1 MYATGYRGSCPPSS
15 TTRKRRPHDRPP
27 RPPAPRH
34 AGTSNAKRSARL
46 PPAIPTEVPM
56 RRIGLVVVLAVGLT
70 LPTLAAKAQE
80 TAKKAHVGVLL
91 LTPRAGAGG
100 TYIEALRGGLR
111 ELGYVE
117 GKNLLLEIRS
127 AEGRPDRLPGLA
139 AEILGTRPDV
149 LVTAGS
155 EAILTLKRATDVIP
169 IIMATVM
176 DPVALGITPNLAKPG
191 GNLTGLA
198 ILSLELTSKR
208 LQLLKEAFPRLSR
221 VAVLWNPDNPGNA
234 LALKEVETAAQALG
248 LSWQGFAVQR
258 PEKLVGAFEAVVGA
272 QCNGILA
279 IEDSVLFSH
288 LSRIVESAARSRLP
302 AMYAFRQFADAGG
315 LMSYGPNTPD
325 SFRRAAVYVH
335 KILKGAKPAD
345 LPIEQPTKFELLI
358 NLKTAK
364 ALGLTVTQSI
374 LARAD
379 EVIE

>member
-1 MYATGYRGSCPPSS
+1 M
-15 TTRKRRPHDRPP
+15 
-27 RPPAPRH
+27 
-34 AGTSNAKRSARL
+34 RL
-46 PPAIPTEVPM
+46 
-56 RRIGLVVVLAVGLT
+56 IGLVVVLALSLT
-70 LPTLAAKAQE
+70 LPTLAAEAQE
-80 TAKKAHVGVLL
+80 TANKAHVGVLL

-117 GKNLLLEIRS
+117 GQNLLLEIRS
-127 AEGRPDRLPGLA
+127 AEGRPDRLPRLA

-155 EAILTLKRATDVIP
+155 EAILTLKRATDVVP
-169 IIMATVM
+169 IVMATVM
-176 DPVALGITPNLAKPG
+176 APVALGITPSLAKPG

-198 ILSLELTSKR
+198 ILSLELASKR

-234 LALKEVETAAQALG
+234 LVLKEVEIAAQALG
-248 LSWQGFAVQR
+248 LRWQGFAVQR
-258 PEKLVGAFEAVVGA
+258 PDKLVEAFEAVVGA

-345 LPIEQPTKFELLI
+345 LPIEQPTKFELVI

-364 ALGLTVTQSI
+364 ALGLTIPQS
-374 LARAD
+374 LLLRAD
-379 EVIE
+379 QVIQ

>member
-1 MYATGYRGSCPPSS
+1 MQ
-15 TTRKRRPHDRPP
+15 
-27 RPPAPRH
+27 
-34 AGTSNAKRSARL
+34 L
-46 PPAIPTEVPM
+46 
-56 RRIGLVVVLAVGLT
+56 IGLAVVLALSLT
-70 LPTLAAKAQE
+70 LPTLTASTQEE

-111 ELGYVE
+111 ELGYIE
-117 GKNLLLEIRS
+117 GQNLLLEIRS

-139 AEILGTRPDV
+139 AEILNTRPDV

-155 EAILTLKRATDVIP
+155 EAILTLKRATTVVP

-176 DPVALGITPNLAKPG
+176 DPVVLGITPSLAKPG

-198 ILSLELTSKR
+198 ILSPELTSER
-208 LQLLKEAFPRLSR
+208 LQLLKEAFPQLSR

-234 LALKEVETAAQALG
+234 LVLKEVETAARALG
-248 LSWQGFAVQR
+248 LRWQGFAVQR
-258 PEKLVGAFEAVVGA
+258 PDKIVGAFEAVVGA
-272 QCNGILA
+272 RCNGVLA

-288 LSRIVESAARSRLP
+288 LTRIVESAARSRLP

-325 SFRRAAVYVH
+325 SFRRAAVYVD

-345 LPIEQPTKFELLI
+345 LPVEQPTKFELVI

-364 ALGLTVTQSI
+364 ALGLTIPQS
-374 LARAD
+374 LLVRAD
-379 EVIE
+379 EIIQ

>member
-1 MYATGYRGSCPPSS
+1 M
-15 TTRKRRPHDRPP
+15 
-27 RPPAPRH
+27 
-34 AGTSNAKRSARL
+34 RL
-46 PPAIPTEVPM
+46 
-56 RRIGLVVVLAVGLT
+56 IGLAVVLAVGLT
-70 LPTLAAKAQE
+70 LSTLAAEAQE

-117 GKNLLLEIRS
+117 GQNLLLEIRS

-139 AEILGTRPDV
+139 AEILSTRPDV

-155 EAILTLKRATDVIP
+155 EAILALKRATDVIP

-176 DPVALGITPNLAKPG
+176 DPVALGITPSLAKPG

-198 ILSLELTSKR
+198 IMSLELTSKR

-234 LALKEVETAAQALG
+234 HVLKEVETAAQALG

-258 PEKLVGAFEAVVGA
+258 PDKLVGTFEAVVGA

-325 SFRRAAVYVH
+325 SYRRAAVYVD
-335 KILKGAKPAD
+335 KILKGAKPGD
-345 LPIEQPTKFELLI
+345 LPIEQPTKFELVI
-358 NLKTAK
+358 NMKTAK
-364 ALGLTVTQSI
+364 ALGLTIPQS
-374 LARAD
+374 LLVRAD
-379 EVIE
+379 EIIQ

>member
-1 MYATGYRGSCPPSS
+1 
-15 TTRKRRPHDRPP
+15 
-27 RPPAPRH
+27 
-34 AGTSNAKRSARL
+34 
-46 PPAIPTEVPM
+46 M
-56 RRIGLVVVLAVGLT
+56 RRIWLAVVLTLSLA
-70 LPTLAAKAQE
+70 LPTLAAEAQE
-80 TAKKAHVGVLL
+80 TANKAHVGVLL

-100 TYIEALRGGLR
+100 AYIEALRGGLR

-117 GKNLLLEIRS
+117 GQNLLLEIRS
-127 AEGRPDRLPGLA
+127 AEGRPDRLPRLA

-155 EAILTLKRATDVIP
+155 EAILTLKRATDVVP
-169 IIMATVM
+169 IVMATVM
-176 DPVALGITPNLAKPG
+176 DPVALGITPSLAKPG

-234 LALKEVETAAQALG
+234 LVLKEVETAAQALG
-248 LSWQGFAVQR
+248 LSWQGFAVRR
-258 PEKLVGAFEAVVGA
+258 PDKLVGAFEAVVGA

-345 LPIEQPTKFELLI
+345 LPIEQPTKFELVI

-364 ALGLTVTQSI
+364 ALGLTIPPS
-374 LARAD
+374 LLLRAD
-379 EVIE
+379 EVIQ

>member
-1 MYATGYRGSCPPSS
+1 M
-15 TTRKRRPHDRPP
+15 
-27 RPPAPRH
+27 
-34 AGTSNAKRSARL
+34 RL
-46 PPAIPTEVPM
+46 
-56 RRIGLVVVLAVGLT
+56 IGLAVVLTLSLA
-70 LPTLAAKAQE
+70 LPTLAAEAQE
-80 TAKKAHVGVLL
+80 TANKAHVGVLL

-117 GKNLLLEIRS
+117 GQNLLLEIRS
-127 AEGRPDRLPGLA
+127 AEGRPDRLPRLA

-155 EAILTLKRATDVIP
+155 EAILTLKRATDVVP
-169 IIMATVM
+169 IVMATVM
-176 DPVALGITPNLAKPG
+176 DPVALGITPSLAKPG

-234 LALKEVETAAQALG
+234 LVLKEVEIAAQALG
-248 LSWQGFAVQR
+248 LRWQGFAVQR
-258 PEKLVGAFEAVVGA
+258 PDKLVEAFEAVVGA

-315 LMSYGPNTPD
+315 LMSYGPNIPD
-325 SFRRAAVYVH
+325 SFRRAAVYVD

-345 LPIEQPTKFELLI
+345 LPVEQPTKFELVI
-358 NLKTAK
+358 NMKTAK
-364 ALGLTVTQSI
+364 ALGLTIPQS
-374 LARAD
+374 LLVRAD
-379 EVIE
+379 EIIQ

>member
-1 MYATGYRGSCPPSS
+1 
-15 TTRKRRPHDRPP
+15 
-27 RPPAPRH
+27 
-34 AGTSNAKRSARL
+34 
-46 PPAIPTEVPM
+46 
-56 RRIGLVVVLAVGLT
+56 
-70 LPTLAAKAQE
+70 
-80 TAKKAHVGVLL
+80 
-91 LTPRAGAGG
+91 
-100 TYIEALRGGLR
+100 
-111 ELGYVE
+111 
-117 GKNLLLEIRS
+117 
-127 AEGRPDRLPGLA
+127 
-139 AEILGTRPDV
+139 
-149 LVTAGS
+149 VTAGS
-155 EAILTLKRATDVIP
+155 EAILTLKRATDVVP
-169 IIMATVM
+169 IVMATVM
-176 DPVALGITPNLAKPG
+176 DPVALGITPSLAKPG

-234 LALKEVETAAQALG
+234 LVLKEVEIAAQALG
-248 LSWQGFAVQR
+248 LRWQGFAVQR
-258 PEKLVGAFEAVVGA
+258 PDKLVEAFEAVVGA

-345 LPIEQPTKFELLI
+345 LPIEQPTKFELVI

-364 ALGLTVTQSI
+364 ALGLTIPQP
-374 LARAD
+374 LLLQAD
-379 EVIE
+379 QVIQ

>member
-1 MYATGYRGSCPPSS
+1 
-15 TTRKRRPHDRPP
+15 
-27 RPPAPRH
+27 
-34 AGTSNAKRSARL
+34 
-46 PPAIPTEVPM
+46 M
-56 RRIGLVVVLAVGLT
+56 RVIGLAVVLALSLT
-70 LPTLAAKAQE
+70 LPTLAAEAQE
-80 TAKKAHVGVLL
+80 TANKAHVGVLL

-127 AEGRPDRLPGLA
+127 AEGRPDRLPRLA

-155 EAILTLKRATDVIP
+155 EAILTLKRATDVVP
-169 IIMATVM
+169 IVMATVM
-176 DPVALGITPNLAKPG
+176 DPVALGITTSLAKPG

-234 LALKEVETAAQALG
+234 LVLKEVETAAQALG
-248 LSWQGFAVQR
+248 LRWQGFAVQR
-258 PEKLVGAFEAVVGA
+258 PDKLVEAFEAVVGA

-288 LSRIVESAARSRLP
+288 LSRIVESAAQSRLP

-345 LPIEQPTKFELLI
+345 LPIEQPTKFELVI

-364 ALGLTVTQSI
+364 ALGLTIPQS
-374 LARAD
+374 LLLRAD
-379 EVIE
+379 EIIQ

>member
-1 MYATGYRGSCPPSS
+1 
-15 TTRKRRPHDRPP
+15 
-27 RPPAPRH
+27 
-34 AGTSNAKRSARL
+34 
-46 PPAIPTEVPM
+46 M
-56 RRIGLVVVLAVGLT
+56 RRIGLAVVLTLSLT
-70 LPTLAAKAQE
+70 LPTLAAEAQE
-80 TAKKAHVGVLL
+80 TANKAHVGVLL

-111 ELGYVE
+111 ELGYIE
-117 GKNLLLEIRS
+117 GQNLLLEIRS
-127 AEGRPDRLPGLA
+127 AEGRPDRLPRLA

-155 EAILTLKRATDVIP
+155 EAILTLKRATDVVP
-169 IIMATVM
+169 IVMATVM
-176 DPVALGITPNLAKPG
+176 DPVALGITPSLAKPG

-234 LALKEVETAAQALG
+234 LVLKEVEIAAQALG
-248 LSWQGFAVQR
+248 LRWQGFAVQR
-258 PEKLVGAFEAVVGA
+258 PNKLVEAFEAVVGA

-345 LPIEQPTKFELLI
+345 LPIEQPTKFELVI

-364 ALGLTVTQSI
+364 ALGLAIPQS
-374 LARAD
+374 LLVRAD
-379 EVIE
+379 ELIR

>member
-1 MYATGYRGSCPPSS
+1 
-15 TTRKRRPHDRPP
+15 
-27 RPPAPRH
+27 
-34 AGTSNAKRSARL
+34 
-46 PPAIPTEVPM
+46 M
-56 RRIGLVVVLAVGLT
+56 RRIGLAVVLALSLT
-70 LPTLAAKAQE
+70 LPTLAAEAQE
-80 TAKKAHVGVLL
+80 TANKAHVGVLL

-117 GKNLLLEIRS
+117 GQNLLLEIRS
-127 AEGRPDRLPGLA
+127 AEGRPDRLPRLA

-155 EAILTLKRATDVIP
+155 EAILTLKRATDVVP
-169 IIMATVM
+169 VVMATVM
-176 DPVALGITPNLAKPG
+176 DPVALGITPSLAKPG

-234 LALKEVETAAQALG
+234 LVLKEVEIAAQALG
-248 LSWQGFAVQR
+248 LRWQGFAVQR
-258 PEKLVGAFEAVVGA
+258 PDKLVEAFEAVVGA

-345 LPIEQPTKFELLI
+345 LPIEQPTKFELVI

-364 ALGLTVTQSI
+364 ALGLTIPHS
-374 LARAD
+374 LLLRAD
-379 EVIE
+379 QVIE

>member
-1 MYATGYRGSCPPSS
+1 
-15 TTRKRRPHDRPP
+15 
-27 RPPAPRH
+27 
-34 AGTSNAKRSARL
+34 
-46 PPAIPTEVPM
+46 M

-139 AEILGTRPDV
+139 AEILSTRPDV

-258 PEKLVGAFEAVVGA
+258 PDKLVEAFEAVVGA

-345 LPIEQPTKFELLI
+345 LPIEQPTKFELVI

-364 ALGLTVTQSI
+364 ALGLTIPHS
-374 LARAD
+374 LLLRAD
-379 EVIE
+379 QVIE

>member
-1 MYATGYRGSCPPSS
+1 M
-15 TTRKRRPHDRPP
+15 
-27 RPPAPRH
+27 
-34 AGTSNAKRSARL
+34 RL
-46 PPAIPTEVPM
+46 
-56 RRIGLVVVLAVGLT
+56 IGLAVVLTLSLA
-70 LPTLAAKAQE
+70 LPTLAAEAQE
-80 TAKKAHVGVLL
+80 TANKAHVGVLL

-117 GKNLLLEIRS
+117 GQNLLLEIRS
-127 AEGRPDRLPGLA
+127 AEGRPDRLPRLA

-155 EAILTLKRATDVIP
+155 EAILTLKRATDVVP
-169 IIMATVM
+169 IVMATVM
-176 DPVALGITPNLAKPG
+176 DPVALGITPSLAKPG

-234 LALKEVETAAQALG
+234 LVLKEVEIAAQALG
-248 LSWQGFAVQR
+248 LRWQGFAVQR
-258 PEKLVGAFEAVVGA
+258 PDKLVEAFEAVVSA

-345 LPIEQPTKFELLI
+345 LPIEQPTKFELVI
-358 NLKTAK
+358 NMKTAK
-364 ALGLTVTQSI
+364 ALGLTIPQS
-374 LARAD
+374 LLVRAD
-379 EVIE
+379 EIIQ

>member
-1 MYATGYRGSCPPSS
+1 MQ
-15 TTRKRRPHDRPP
+15 
-27 RPPAPRH
+27 
-34 AGTSNAKRSARL
+34 L
-46 PPAIPTEVPM
+46 
-56 RRIGLVVVLAVGLT
+56 IGLAVVLALSLT
-70 LPTLAAKAQE
+70 LPTLTASTQE

-111 ELGYVE
+111 ELGYIE
-117 GKNLLLEIRS
+117 GQNLLLEIRS

-139 AEILGTRPDV
+139 AEILNTRPDV

-155 EAILTLKRATDVIP
+155 EAILTLKRATTVVP

-176 DPVALGITPNLAKPG
+176 DPVVLGITPSLAKPG

-198 ILSLELTSKR
+198 ILSPELTSKR
-208 LQLLKEAFPRLSR
+208 LQLLKEAFPQLSR

-234 LALKEVETAAQALG
+234 LVLKEVETAARALG
-248 LSWQGFAVQR
+248 LRWQGFAVQR
-258 PEKLVGAFEAVVGA
+258 PDKIVGAFEAVVGA
-272 QCNGILA
+272 RCNGVLA

-288 LSRIVESAARSRLP
+288 LTRIVESAARSRLP

-325 SFRRAAVYVH
+325 SFRRAAVYVD

-345 LPIEQPTKFELLI
+345 LPVEQPTKFELVI

-364 ALGLTVTQSI
+364 ALGVKIPQSV
-374 LARAD
+374 LLRAD
-379 EVIE
+379 QVIE

>member
-1 MYATGYRGSCPPSS
+1 M
-15 TTRKRRPHDRPP
+15 
-27 RPPAPRH
+27 
-34 AGTSNAKRSARL
+34 RL
-46 PPAIPTEVPM
+46 
-56 RRIGLVVVLAVGLT
+56 IGLAVVLTLSLA
-70 LPTLAAKAQE
+70 LPTLAAEAQE
-80 TAKKAHVGVLL
+80 TANKAHVGVLL

-117 GKNLLLEIRS
+117 GQNLLLEIRS
-127 AEGRPDRLPGLA
+127 AEGRPDRLPRLA

-155 EAILTLKRATDVIP
+155 EAILTLKRATDVVP
-169 IIMATVM
+169 IVMATVM
-176 DPVALGITPNLAKPG
+176 DPVALGITPSLAKPG

-234 LALKEVETAAQALG
+234 LVLKEVEIAAQALG
-248 LSWQGFAVQR
+248 LRWQGFAVQR
-258 PEKLVGAFEAVVGA
+258 PDKLVEAFEAVVGA

-345 LPIEQPTKFELLI
+345 LPIEQPTKFELVI

-364 ALGLTVTQSI
+364 ALGLTIPQS
-374 LARAD
+374 LLLRAD
-379 EVIE
+379 QVIQ

>member
-1 MYATGYRGSCPPSS
+1 M
-15 TTRKRRPHDRPP
+15 
-27 RPPAPRH
+27 
-34 AGTSNAKRSARL
+34 RL
-46 PPAIPTEVPM
+46 
-56 RRIGLVVVLAVGLT
+56 IGLAVVLTLSLA
-70 LPTLAAKAQE
+70 LPTLAAEAQE
-80 TAKKAHVGVLL
+80 TANKAHVGVLL

-117 GKNLLLEIRS
+117 GQNLLLEIRS
-127 AEGRPDRLPGLA
+127 AEGRPDRLPRLA

-155 EAILTLKRATDVIP
+155 EAILTLKRATDVVP
-169 IIMATVM
+169 IVMATVM
-176 DPVALGITPNLAKPG
+176 DPVALGITPSLAKPG

-234 LALKEVETAAQALG
+234 LVLKEVEIAAQALG
-248 LSWQGFAVQR
+248 LRWQGFAVQR
-258 PEKLVGAFEAVVGA
+258 PDKLVEAFEAVVGA

-345 LPIEQPTKFELLI
+345 LPIEQPTKFELVI

-364 ALGLTVTQSI
+364 ALGLTMPQT
-374 LARAD
+374 LLLRAD
-379 EVIE
+379 HVIE

>member
-1 MYATGYRGSCPPSS
+1 M
-15 TTRKRRPHDRPP
+15 
-27 RPPAPRH
+27 
-34 AGTSNAKRSARL
+34 RL
-46 PPAIPTEVPM
+46 
-56 RRIGLVVVLAVGLT
+56 IGLAVILAVSLT
-70 LPTLAAKAQE
+70 LPTLAPAAPA

-117 GKNLLLEIRS
+117 GQNLILEIRS
-127 AEGRPDRLPGLA
+127 AEGKPDRLPGLA
-139 AEILGTRPDV
+139 TEILSTRPDV
-149 LVTAGS
+149 VVTAGS
-155 EAILTLKRATDVIP
+155 EAILTLKRATAVIP

-176 DPVALGITPNLAKPG
+176 DPVALGITPSLAKPG

-198 ILSLELTSKR
+198 ILSLELASKR
-208 LQLLKEAFPRLSR
+208 LQLLREAVPRLSR

-234 LALKEVETAAQALG
+234 LVLKEVETAAQALG
-248 LSWQGFAVQR
+248 LRWQGFAAQR
-258 PEKLVGAFEAVVGA
+258 PDKLVEAFEAVVGA

-288 LSRIVESAARSRLP
+288 LTRIVESAARSRLP

-325 SFRRAAVYVH
+325 SFRRAAVYVD

-345 LPIEQPTKFELLI
+345 LPIEQPTRFELVI

-364 ALGLTVTQSI
+364 ALGLTIPPT
-374 LARAD
+374 LLGRAD
-379 EVIE
+379 QVIE

>member
-1 MYATGYRGSCPPSS
+1 M
-15 TTRKRRPHDRPP
+15 
-27 RPPAPRH
+27 
-34 AGTSNAKRSARL
+34 RL
-46 PPAIPTEVPM
+46 
-56 RRIGLVVVLAVGLT
+56 IGLAVVLALSLT
-70 LPTLAAKAQE
+70 IPTLAAKAQG

-100 TYIEALRGGLR
+100 AYIEALRGGLR

-117 GKNLLLEIRS
+117 GQNLLLEIRS

-139 AEILGTRPDV
+139 AEILSTRPDV

-176 DPVALGITPNLAKPG
+176 DPVALGITPSLAKPG

-221 VAVLWNPDNPGNA
+221 VAVLWNPDNLGNA
-234 LALKEVETAAQALG
+234 LVLKEVETAAQALG
-248 LSWQGFAVQR
+248 LSWQEFAVPR
-258 PEKLVGAFEAVVGA
+258 PDKLVGAFEAIVGA

-288 LSRIVESAARSRLP
+288 LNRIVESAARNRLP

-325 SFRRAAVYVH
+325 SFRRAAVYVD

-345 LPIEQPTKFELLI
+345 LPIEQPTKFELVI

-364 ALGLTVTQSI
+364 TLGLTIPQSI
-374 LARAD
+374 LVRAD
-379 EVIE
+379 EIIQ